1 MDTKFILI
9 LITFLISI
17 TESVE
22 KYLKQSSLKKV
33 DIISYLAIES
43 FIFSLIL
50 FIYIILSGK
59 TNKIYQ
65 MFNNID
71 DFSFKHMIYAIMIL
85 LINKFVK
92 YYLLSNYNL
101 LDVLVYDDLLDIIVI
116 SLVSY
121 FFLNESISKEKLLGI
136 IIIIIGMYIF
146 YKY

>member
-1 MDTKFILI
+1 MDTKIILI

-22 KYLKQSSLKKV
+22 KYFKKSSLKKV

-43 FIFSLIL
+43 LIFSLIL

-71 DFSFKHMIYAIMIL
+71 DYSFKHMIYAIMIL

-116 SLVSY
+116 SLISY

-136 IIIIIGMYIF
+136 IIIITGMYIF